1 MEFGFRSRHLALA
14 LLAVLGCACTHQAPP
29 NVVLIVIDT
38 LRADRLGS
46 YGNPNGMTPFLDGLA
61 ARGAVFRNAY
71 STTSWTC
78 PSVASLLTSRY
89 PSQHRVISFDSRLSD
104 EEVTFAERLAPLH
117 YVAGGFSANFRLL
130 ESLGYAQG
138 FNHWFAQVT
147 SGEDMRGPEL
157 SARALEWLDGAW
169 RRTSDQPGLLY
180 LQYMEPHA
188 PYEPVEPYRS
198 RFERRED
205 GAGDSAALN
214 AKLVGL
220 HWWELTPADVHLLES
235 LYDGEV
241 AAIDAEL
248 QRLFA
253 ELERR
258 GFLDRSIVIVVG
270 DHGEEFWEHG
280 NLMHGTTLYN
290 ETVRVPLIVVAPGV
304 DGGQRIEE
312 NVSLVDVAP
321 TLLDLLGLAAEPRFE
336 GRSLVPLLRSRS
348 ATPQVATTPRDVILQ
363 LESTGDGLDTREHVD
378 GIARGPIKLLVRPSG
393 LTETYDLAV
402 DPAEQHENPS
412 GHASDTTALG
422 EAIAQKSADLHTRS
436 GAPVKGPALDDATRE
451 KLRALGYHF

>member
-1 MEFGFRSRHLALA
+1 VVRSRHLALA
-14 LLAVLGCACTHQAPP
+14 LLALLGSACTRQSPP
-29 NVVLIVIDT
+29 NVVVIVVDT

-46 YGNPNGMTPFLDGLA
+46 YGNPRGLTPFLDGLA
-61 ARGAVFRNAY
+61 ARGAVFLNAY
-71 STTSWTC
+71 ATTSWTC

-89 PSQHRVISFDSRLSD
+89 PSQHRVVSFDSRLSD

-130 ESLGYAQG
+130 QSLGYAQG
-138 FNHWFAQVT
+138 FTRWFAQVT

-157 SARALEWLDGAW
+157 RAHALEWLDGAW
-169 RRTSDQPGLLY
+169 HPGSGQPGLLY
-180 LQYMEPHA
+180 MQYMEPHA

-205 GAGDSAALN
+205 GAGDAAALN

-220 HWWELTPADVHLLES
+220 RWYDLTSADVHLLES

-241 AAIDAEL
+241 AAVDAEL
-248 QRLFA
+248 RQLFA

-258 GFLDRSIVIVVG
+258 GFLDRSIVIVTG

-280 NLMHGTTLYN
+280 GLMHGTNLYN
-290 ETVRVPLIVVAPGV
+290 ETVRVPLIVVAPGIEA
-304 DGGQRIEE
+304 GQRVEE

-321 TLLDLLGLAAEPRFE
+321 TLLELLGLAAEPRFE
-336 GRSLVPLLRSRS
+336 GRSLVPLLRGRS
-348 ATPQVATTPRDVILQ
+348 GTGHATEPPRDIILQ
-363 LESTGDGLDTREHVD
+363 LESTGYGLDAREHVD
-378 GIARGPIKLLVRPSG
+378 GIARGPITVLVRPTGS
-393 LTETYDLAV
+393 TETYDLAV
-402 DPAEQHENPS
+402 DPAEKNDNPS
-412 GHASDTTALG
+412 GHTAALA
-422 EAIAQKSADLHTRS
+422 EAIAQKSADLRTRA